1 MEMKV
6 PNNIFL
12 VGPMGA
18 GKYTVGHQL
27 AKTLDMEFVD
37 CDREIEER
45 TDVTIAVIFDVEGE
59 EGFRKRERAMVEKLT
74 ERDGIVLATG
84 GGVVLDD
91 ANRSRLRTRGFA
103 IYLNAPI
110 ELLLERTARDK
121 QRPLLQTDDPKASLI
136 ALAAEREPLYQQVA
150 DMVVKTDRRTARHVV
165 KEIVRKLSQL

>member
-1 MEMKV
+1 MKV

-18 GKYTVGHQL
+18 GKSTVGRQL
-27 AKTLDMEFVD
+27 AKTLNKEFVD

-45 TDVTIAVIFDVEGE
+45 TGVTIAIIFEVEGE
-59 EGFRKRERAMVEKLT
+59 EGFRKRERAMVEQLT

-84 GGVVLDD
+84 GGVVLDE

-103 IYLNAPI
+103 IYLDAPI
-110 ELLLERTARDK
+110 DLLVERTARDR
-121 QRPLLQTDDPKASLI
+121 QRPLLQTDDPKAKLV

-150 DMVVKTDRRTARHVV
+150 DMVVKTDGRTARHVA
-165 KEIVRKLSQL
+165 KEVVRRISQL

>member
-1 MEMKV
+1 MKV

-18 GKYTVGHQL
+18 GKSTVGRQL
-27 AKTLDMEFVD
+27 AKTLNMEFVD

-45 TDVTIAVIFDVEGE
+45 TGVTIAIIFEVEGE
-59 EGFRKRERAMVEKLT
+59 EGFRKRERAMIEQLT

-84 GGVVLDD
+84 GGVVLDE

-110 ELLLERTARDK
+110 DLLVERTARDR
-121 QRPLLQTDDPKASLI
+121 QRPLLQIDDPKAKLVD
-136 ALAAEREPLYQQVA
+136 LVTEREPLYQQVA

-165 KEIVRKLSQL
+165 KEIVRRLTQL

>member
-1 MEMKV
+1 MKV

-18 GKYTVGHQL
+18 GKSTVGRQL
-27 AKTLDMEFVD
+27 AKSLSMEFVD

-45 TDVTIAVIFDVEGE
+45 TGVNISIIFEVEGE
-59 EGFRKRERAMVEKLT
+59 EGFRKRERAMIEQLT
-74 ERDGIVLATG
+74 EREGIVLATG
-84 GGVVLDD
+84 GGAVLEED
-91 ANRSRLRTRGFA
+91 NRARLRTRGFA

-121 QRPLLQTDDPKASLI
+121 QRPLLQTDDPKAKLI
-136 ALAAEREPLYQQVA
+136 ALAEEREPLYQQVA

-165 KEIVRKLSQL
+165 KEIVRRLGQL

>member
-1 MEMKV
+1 MKV

-18 GKYTVGHQL
+18 GKSTVGRQL
-27 AKTLDMEFVD
+27 AKSLNMEFVD

-45 TDVTIAVIFDVEGE
+45 TGVNISIIFEVEGE
-59 EGFRKRERAMVEKLT
+59 EGFRKRERAMIEQLT

-84 GGVVLDD
+84 GGAVIEED
-91 ANRSRLRTRGFA
+91 NRARLRTRGFA

-121 QRPLLQTDDPKASLI
+121 QRPLLQTDDPKAKLI
-136 ALAAEREPLYQQVA
+136 ALAEEREPLYQQVA

-165 KEIVRKLSQL
+165 KEIVRRLGQL

>member
-1 MEMKV
+1 MKV

-18 GKYTVGHQL
+18 GKSTVGRQL
-27 AKTLDMEFVD
+27 AKTLNMEFVD
-37 CDREIEER
+37 CDREIEDR
-45 TDVTIAVIFDVEGE
+45 TGVTIAVIFELEGE
-59 EGFRKRERAMVEKLT
+59 EGFRKRECAMIEQLT

-84 GGVVLDD
+84 GGAVLDEE
-91 ANRSRLRTRGFA
+91 NRSRLRTRGFV

-121 QRPLLQTDDPKASLI
+121 QRPLLQTDDPRAKLT

-165 KEIVRKLSQL
+165 KEIVRRLSEL

>member
-1 MEMKV
+1 MKV

-18 GKYTVGHQL
+18 GKSTVGRQL
-27 AKTLDMEFVD
+27 AKSLSMEFVD

-45 TDVTIAVIFDVEGE
+45 TGVNISIIFEVEGE
-59 EGFRKRERAMVEKLT
+59 EGFRKRERAMIEQLT

-84 GGVVLDD
+84 GGAVLEED
-91 ANRSRLRTRGFA
+91 NRARLRTRGFA

-121 QRPLLQTDDPKASLI
+121 QRPLLQTDDPKAKLI
-136 ALAAEREPLYQQVA
+136 ALAEEREPLYQQVA

-165 KEIVRKLSQL
+165 KEIVRRLGQL

>member
-1 MEMKV
+1 MKV

-18 GKYTVGHQL
+18 GKSTVGRQL
-27 AKTLDMEFVD
+27 AKTLNMEFVD
-37 CDREIEER
+37 CDREIEDR
-45 TDVTIAVIFDVEGE
+45 TGVTIAVIFELEGE
-59 EGFRKRERAMVEKLT
+59 EGFRKRECAMIEQLT

-84 GGVVLDD
+84 GGAVLDEE
-91 ANRSRLRTRGFA
+91 NRSRLRTRGFA

-121 QRPLLQTDDPKASLI
+121 HRPLLQTDDPRARLT

-150 DMVVKTDRRTARHVV
+150 DMVVKTDRDAPAFAFL
-165 KEIVRKLSQL
+165 RKRQAD

>member
-1 MEMKV
+1 MKV

-18 GKYTVGHQL
+18 GKSTVGRQL
-27 AKTLDMEFVD
+27 AKTLNMEFVD
-37 CDREIEER
+37 CDREIEDR
-45 TDVTIAVIFDVEGE
+45 TGVTIAVIFELEGE
-59 EGFRKRERAMVEKLT
+59 EGFRKRECAMIELLT

-84 GGVVLDD
+84 GGAVLDEE
-91 ANRSRLRTRGFA
+91 NRSRLRTRGFA

-121 QRPLLQTDDPKASLI
+121 QRPLLQTDDPRAKLT
-136 ALAAEREPLYQQVA
+136 ALATEREPLYQQVA

-165 KEIVRKLSQL
+165 KEIVRRLSEL

>member
-1 MEMKV
+1 MKV

-18 GKYTVGHQL
+18 GKSTVGRQL
-27 AKTLDMEFVD
+27 AKTLNMEFVD

-45 TDVTIAVIFDVEGE
+45 TGVTIAIIFEVEGE
-59 EGFRKRERAMVEKLT
+59 EGFRKREIAMIEQLT

-84 GGVVLDD
+84 GGVVLDE

-110 ELLLERTARDK
+110 DLLVERTARDR
-121 QRPLLQTDDPKASLI
+121 QRPLLQTDDPKAKLV
-136 ALAAEREPLYQQVA
+136 ALVTEREPLYRQVS

-165 KEIVRKLSQL
+165 KEIVRRLSQL

>member
-1 MEMKV
+1 MKV

-18 GKYTVGHQL
+18 GKSTVGRQL
-27 AKTLDMEFVD
+27 AKSLDMEFVD

-45 TDVTIAVIFDVEGE
+45 TGVNISIIFEVEGE
-59 EGFRKRERAMVEKLT
+59 EGFRKRERAMIEQLT

-84 GGVVLDD
+84 GGAVLEED
-91 ANRSRLRTRGFA
+91 NRARLRTRGFA

-121 QRPLLQTDDPKASLI
+121 QRPLLQTDDPKAKLI
-136 ALAAEREPLYQQVA
+136 ALAEEREPLYQQVA

-165 KEIVRKLSQL
+165 KEIIRRLAQL

>member
-1 MEMKV
+1 MKV

-18 GKYTVGHQL
+18 GKSTVGRQL
-27 AKTLDMEFVD
+27 AKTLNMEFVD
-37 CDREIEER
+37 CDREIEDR
-45 TDVTIAVIFDVEGE
+45 TGVTIAVIFELEGE
-59 EGFRKRERAMVEKLT
+59 EGFRKRECAMIEQLT

-84 GGVVLDD
+84 GGAVLGEE
-91 ANRSRLRTRGFA
+91 NRSRLRTRGFA

-121 QRPLLQTDDPKASLI
+121 HRPLLQTDDPRAKLT

-165 KEIVRKLSQL
+165 KEIVRRLSEL

>member
-1 MEMKV
+1 MKV

-18 GKYTVGHQL
+18 GKSTVGRQL
-27 AKTLDMEFVD
+27 AKSLNMEFVD

-45 TDVTIAVIFDVEGE
+45 TGVTIAIIFEVEGE
-59 EGFRKRERAMVEKLT
+59 EGFRKRERAMIEQLT

-84 GGVVLDD
+84 GGVVLDE

-110 ELLLERTARDK
+110 DLLVERTARDR
-121 QRPLLQTDDPKASLI
+121 QRPLLQIDDPKAKLVD
-136 ALAAEREPLYQQVA
+136 LVTEREPLYQQVA

-165 KEIVRKLSQL
+165 KEIVRRLTQL

>member
-1 MEMKV
+1 MKV

-18 GKYTVGHQL
+18 GKSTVGRQL
-27 AKTLDMEFVD
+27 AKSLNMEFVD

-45 TDVTIAVIFDVEGE
+45 TGVTIAIIFEVEGE
-59 EGFRKRERAMVEKLT
+59 EGFRKRERAMIEQLT

-84 GGVVLDD
+84 GGVVLDE

-110 ELLLERTARDK
+110 DLLVERTARDR
-121 QRPLLQTDDPKASLI
+121 QRPLLQIDDPKAKLVD
-136 ALAAEREPLYQQVA
+136 LVTERDPLYQQVA

-165 KEIVRKLSQL
+165 KEIVRRLTQL

>member
-1 MEMKV
+1 MKV

-18 GKYTVGHQL
+18 GKSTVGRQL
-27 AKTLDMEFVD
+27 AKSLNMEFVD

-45 TDVTIAVIFDVEGE
+45 TGVNISIIFEVEGE
-59 EGFRKRERAMVEKLT
+59 EGFRKRERAMIEQLT

-84 GGVVLDD
+84 GGAVLEED
-91 ANRSRLRTRGFA
+91 NRARLRTRGFA

-121 QRPLLQTDDPKASLI
+121 QRPLLQTDDPKAKLISL
-136 ALAAEREPLYQQVA
+136 AEEREPLYQQVA

-165 KEIVRKLSQL
+165 KEIVRRLGQL